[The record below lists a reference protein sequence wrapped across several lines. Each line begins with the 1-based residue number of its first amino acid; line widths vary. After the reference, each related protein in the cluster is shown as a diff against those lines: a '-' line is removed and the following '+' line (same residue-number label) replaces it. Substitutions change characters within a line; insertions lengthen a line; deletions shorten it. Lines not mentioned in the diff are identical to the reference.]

1 MPPGKPHRRR
11 IAIIGGGPGGLCAG
25 VRLRA
30 AGHEDFTIFEA
41 SGGVGGT
48 WYNTRYPGLACDVQ
62 SHLYAFSFAPNPHWS
77 RTYVTQPEICD
88 YMGRVADTFGLRPHL
103 RLNTKVTQAHWDEA
117 TAEWRL
123 VTEAGAEAR
132 FDIVIAALG
141 MFNDLAWPDIEGLQS
156 FKGTM
161 FHAARWNQDH
171 ALAGRRVAVIGSAAS
186 AVQFVPEIAPKVAQ
200 LYVHQRSA
208 PWVSPKE
215 DPVYD
220 DAARERF
227 AGNPAV
233 VETIRRKLYRGIE
246 AFIAF
251 GEEQLAQGA
260 EAGLAN
266 LAAVKDDALRASLT
280 PTAPFGCM
288 RPLLTSD
295 YYPAFNRDNV
305 ELVTSPIVRVAEDQ
319 VVTEDGAARPVDTL
333 ICATGY
339 QVRKFLSAI
348 EVTGRGGRRIA
359 HDWRDG
365 AEAYLGL
372 MTTGYPN
379 LFQMY
384 GPNTNNGSITFMLE
398 CQAGFIVN
406 HLALMDR
413 EALAWIDVKPD
424 VQAGYNR
431 QLQQE
436 LDRVTVWQ
444 AGCHNYYR
452 EPSGRNVTQWPHSM
466 TAYQDA
472 CAGVDGRNFEAMALS
487 NVD

>member
-1 MPPGKPHRRR
+1 MADSKPRPRR

-30 AGHEDFTIFEA
+30 AGYEDFTIFEA
-41 SGGVGGT
+41 SAGVGGT

-62 SHLYAFSFAPNPHWS
+62 SHLYAFSFAPNPDWS

-88 YMGRVADTFGLRPHL
+88 YMGRVADEFGLRPHL
-103 RLNTKVTQAHWDEA
+103 RLNTKVTEAHWDEPA
-117 TAEWRL
+117 AEWRL
-123 VTEAGAEAR
+123 VTQAGDEPR

-141 MFNDLAWPDIEGLQS
+141 MFNDLAWPEIEGLEA
-156 FKGTM
+156 FNGTM
-161 FHAARWNQDH
+161 FHAARWNPDH
-171 ALAGRRVAVIGSAAS
+171 DLTGRRVAVIGSAAS

-215 DPVYD
+215 DPPYD
-220 DAARERF
+220 QTARERF
-227 AGNPAV
+227 AQDPAV
-233 VETIRRKLYRGIE
+233 VETIRQKLYRGIE
-246 AFIAF
+246 GFISF
-251 GEEQLAQGA
+251 GPEQLAQGA

-266 LAAVKDDALRASLT
+266 LQAVKDADLRAKLT

-295 YYPAFNRDNV
+295 YYSSFNRDNV
-305 ELVTSPIVRVAEDQ
+305 ELVTSPIVRVVQDR
-319 VVTEDGAARPVDTL
+319 VVTEDGAIRPVDTL

-348 EVTGRGGRRIA
+348 EVTGRAGRRIA
-359 HDWRDG
+359 QDWKDG

-398 CQAGFIVN
+398 CQAEFILN

-413 EALAWIDVKPD
+413 ENLAWIDVKPE
-424 VQAGYNR
+424 VQARYNH
-431 QLQQE
+431 QLQQD
-436 LDRVTVWQ
+436 LDRITVWQ

-452 EPSGRNVTQWPHSM
+452 EPSGRNVTQWPHNM
-466 TAYQDA
+466 TTYRDA
-472 CAGVDGRNFEAMALS
+472 CVAVDGGIFEA
-487 NVD
+487 